1 MCHKI
6 VKHTLN
12 TQQQMLQY
20 SQENDVGVWGY
31 MLKNIR
37 IGRQEFIIFLT
48 FLSLLFVYQE
58 HMKD

>member
-12 TQQQMLQY
+12 IPQQTLQY
-20 SQENDVGVWGY
+20 SQENCVGVWGD

-48 FLSLLFVYQE
+48 FLSLLFLYQE